1 MTRLARGLSAPLAQ
15 GRPRRGEVAYAYHD
29 NKQRYFEH
37 QCRVTADY
45 VIPFIERSGLLPPN
59 ARVLEIGCG
68 EAGVLKAFLE
78 RGAIA
83 VGVDRNG
90 SRLERGREF
99 LAGAIEQGRL
109 MLLHRDAHTLGEDE
123 HFVGSFDVIVLKDVI
138 EHVDDRPSLFALMAR
153 LLRPGG
159 RVFLA
164 FPPWQMPFG
173 GHQQNCRS
181 RVLSRLPYFHLLP
194 TATYR
199 TVLEAFREQP
209 KRITSLLA
217 TKDTGISTYEFEALV
232 ERSGYRTLQRLHYL
246 ITPIYSYRIGLE
258 PWKQASSIS
267 RRASWRDFVTTCAYY
282 LVEPI
287 GASAARRASPL
298 SATVA
303 SR

>member
-1 MTRLARGLSAPLAQ
+1 
-15 GRPRRGEVAYAYHD
+15 VAYAYHE

-45 VIPFIERSGLLPPN
+45 VIPFVERSGPIPPN

-68 EAGVLKAFLE
+68 EAGVLKAFLD
-78 RGAIA
+78 RGSSA

-90 SRLERGREF
+90 ARLQKGREL

-109 MLLHRDAHTLGEDE
+109 MLLHRDAHTLGEE
-123 HFVGSFDVIVLKDVI
+123 EQFIGSFDLIVLKDVI
-138 EHVDDRPSLFALMAR
+138 EHVDDRPALFALMAR

-194 TATYR
+194 GATYR
-199 TVLEAFREQP
+199 KVLESFHEHP
-209 KRITSLLA
+209 KRVDSLLA
-217 TKDTGISTYEFEALV
+217 IKDTGISTLEFEALV
-232 ERSGYRTLQRLHYL
+232 DSSGYRTLERRFYL
-246 ITPIYSYRIGLE
+246 TNPIYSYRFGLT
-258 PWKQASSIS
+258 PVRQVGWVASQAT
-267 RRASWRDFVTTCAYY
+267 WRDFVTTCAYY
-282 LVEPI
+282 LVQPI
-287 GASAARRASPL
+287 APS
-298 SATVA
+298 
-303 SR
+303 